1 MKFSLS
7 GTNSKPSSRI
17 VGLVLAG
24 LIGVGG
30 VVTYSF
36 VSNRPHQRNSK
47 AQTVPVKVQDLHV
60 SISTSG
66 TVVPV
71 QEVNLSP
78 KAAGQL
84 AKLYVDQGDRV
95 EQGQVI
101 AQMDDRNIQ
110 AQLRQQQANL
120 ALEEATLAEAVA
132 GSRREEI
139 AQVQAQVRA
148 AQAQANLTQSRNVR
162 YQQLFQ
168 QGAISRDQL
177 QEVLTNERNT
187 QATLQQ
193 AQQKL
198 LELSNGNRPEEIAQD
213 QARVAQ
219 AKAQLQVVQVQKEDT
234 LIRAPFTGIV
244 TQKYANVGAFV
255 TPTTS
260 ASATNSATSTSV
272 VAIASQ
278 LEALAKVPET
288 DIAQIKPNRRVW
300 IVADAFPGKKFQGQV
315 RLIAPEAVVEQNVT
329 SFQVRVALNTGQ
341 SQLRSGMNVDLT
353 FLGDNLKDA
362 LVVPTVAIVNQKGQ
376 IGVFIPDA
384 QQRPQFH
391 PVTIGFTMDEQAQ
404 VIQGLRPGDQVFVYL
419 PKVPNSD
426 GNNAPPRH

>member
-1 MKFSLS
+1 MKLFWS

-17 VGLVLAG
+17 VGLVLTG

-30 VVTYSF
+30 VVVYSF
-36 VSNRPHQRNSK
+36 VSNRPQQRNSK

-95 EQGQVI
+95 KQGQVI

-120 ALEEATLAEAVA
+120 ALAEATLAEAVA

-139 AQVQAQVRA
+139 AQVQAQVKA

-193 AQQKL
+193 TQQKL
-198 LELSNGNRPEEIAQD
+198 LELNNGTRPEEIAQD

-219 AKAQLQVVQVQKEDT
+219 AKAQLQAVQVQQEDT

-288 DIAQIKPNRRVW
+288 DIAQIKPNRQVW
-300 IVADAFPGKKFQGQV
+300 IVADAFPGEKFLGQV

-353 FLGDNLKDA
+353 FLGDDLKDA

-376 IGVFIPDA
+376 TGVLIPDA
-384 QQRPQFH
+384 QQQPQFH

-404 VIQGLRPGDQVFVYL
+404 VIQGLRLGDQVFVYL
-419 PKVPNSD
+419 PKPNKD
-426 GNNAPPRH
+426 GNNAPPHH

>member
-1 MKFSLS
+1 MKFFRS

-24 LIGVGG
+24 LIGIGG
-30 VVTYSF
+30 VITYSF
-36 VSNRPHQRNSK
+36 LSNRPQQRNSK
-47 AQTVPVKVQDLHV
+47 AQIVPVKVQDLHV

-95 EQGQVI
+95 KQGQVI

-120 ALEEATLAEAVA
+120 ALAEATLAEAVA

-139 AQVQAQVRA
+139 AQVQAQVKA
-148 AQAQANLTQSRNVR
+148 AQAQADLTQSRNVR

-193 AQQKL
+193 TQQKL
-198 LELSNGNRPEEIAQD
+198 LELNNGTRPEEIAQD

-219 AKAQLQVVQVQKEDT
+219 AKAQLQAVQVQQEDT

-288 DIAQIKPNRRVW
+288 DIAQIKAKRRVW
-300 IVADAFPGKKFQGQV
+300 IVADAFPGKKFLGQV

-353 FLGDNLKDA
+353 FLGDDLKDA

-376 IGVFIPDA
+376 IGVLIPDA
-384 QQRPQFH
+384 QQQPQFH

-404 VIQGLRPGDQVFVYL
+404 VIQGLRLGDQVFVYL
-419 PKVPNSD
+419 PKPNKD
-426 GNNAPPRH
+426 GNNAPPHH